1 MFASRIP
8 ATKVGLIATVLV
20 SHLPDEVA
28 LLVAALDSL
37 ARFPPRWLEAPG
49 LVALLPMSGRLAV
62 VRPRPFPYAAVPDLS
77 VAIPCPVTG
86 HPDMAGHGHG
96 YIRKDAYR
104 RRRPDGDGER
114 SIAGA
119 EANVGVVRE

>member
-1 MFASRIP
+1 MFAPRIP
-8 ATKVGLIATVLV
+8 ATKDGLIATVLV
-20 SHLPDEVA
+20 SHLPNEVA

-49 LVALLPMSGRLAV
+49 LVPLLPMSGRLAV
-62 VRPRPFPYAAVPDLS
+62 VRPRPFPYAAVPHLS
-77 VAIPCPVTG
+77 MAIPCPVTG
-86 HPDMAGHGHG
+86 HPDPTRRGHRH
-96 YIRKDAYR
+96 IRDDAYR